1 MARSTVQELQRRLAA
16 LEAENS
22 ALRGGTAAMTP
33 APAPDAALS
42 RRRSRGWGRT
52 LSATVLI
59 VLGTLIAPL
68 ALVAAWANVQL
79 TDTDRFVA
87 SYSVLA
93 SDAAVQS
100 AVTDQ
105 VVEAIE
111 GQVDIPALTTDV
123 IDGVIELGT
132 GPAATRAL
140 ELLKG
145 PAAQGLQSLVGTV
158 VERFVESEAF
168 ANVWASALR
177 ISHSQVVSALQ
188 NDSHAAIALGSDGT
202 IGIQLAPIIDAAK
215 DVLVDQG
222 VGFAASIPAVD
233 RTITVAQVDSLAS
246 VQLAYELVVAAGLW
260 LPWVAILL
268 LAAGVV
274 AARRRSVALI
284 TAALS
289 LGLVML
295 IVLAGLAVGRVFFDA
310 ALRNNGIPAD
320 AGGAIYEL
328 VGGAMRDTAVAVLV
342 LALVTAVVGWFAG
355 PFDVP
360 RRLRAVV
367 HGGASSVRGAL
378 ERRGLSSGRVGT
390 WLYSRRSLLRG
401 AIIVAGA
408 AIVLLVRPLSPALVL
423 WTLVLSL
430 LVVLI
435 LEVVERPPSAD
446 ADADAEAAVEAEVI
460 DDVAPDDD
468 ALEGAEGERADLASA
483 DRLGRASS

>member
-22 ALRGGTAAMTP
+22 ALRGGIPAATP
-33 APAPDAALS
+33 ASTPDPVGS

-59 VLGTLIAPL
+59 VLGTLIAPV
-68 ALVAAWANVQL
+68 ALVAAWGNVQL

-87 SYSVLA
+87 SYAVLA
-93 SDAAVQS
+93 SDPDVQS

-111 GQVDIPALTTDV
+111 GQVDIPTLTTDV
-123 IDGVIELGT
+123 IDGIIDLGT

-145 PAAQGLQSLVGTV
+145 PAAQGLQSLVGTL

-177 ISHSQVVSALQ
+177 ISHAQVVSALQ
-188 NDSHAAIALGSDGT
+188 DDPDAAIALGSDGT

-215 DVLVDQG
+215 EVLVDQG
-222 VGFAASIPAVD
+222 VGFAASIPTVD
-233 RTITVAQVDSLAS
+233 RSITVALVVSLAS

-260 LPWVAILL
+260 LPWVAIVF

-274 AARRRSVALI
+274 VARRRSVALV

-295 IVLAGLAVGRVFFDA
+295 IVLAGLAIGRVLFDA
-310 ALRNNGIPAD
+310 ALRSNGIPAD

-342 LALVTAVVGWFAG
+342 LALVTAVVAWFAG

-367 HGGASSVRGAL
+367 HGGTASLRGTL
-378 ERRGLSSGRVGT
+378 DRRGLSSGRVGT
-390 WLYSRRSLLRG
+390 WMYSRRALLRA

-408 AIVLLVRPLSPALVL
+408 AVVLLVRPLTPALVL
-423 WTLVLSL
+423 WTLALSL
-430 LVVLI
+430 LVVLV
-435 LEVVERPPSAD
+435 LEVVERPSSDDDD
-446 ADADAEAAVEAEVI
+446 ADADAIDAVAAE
-460 DDVAPDDD
+460 DD
-468 ALEGAEGERADLASA
+468 ARDEISREKAALAST
-483 DRLGRASS
+483 DSLGRASS

>member
-22 ALRGGTAAMTP
+22 ALRGGTPAAAPVPTTDP
-33 APAPDAALS
+33 AVS

-59 VLGTLIAPL
+59 VLGTLIAPV

-93 SDAAVQS
+93 SDPAVQS

-111 GQVDIPALTTDV
+111 GQVDIPTLTTDV
-123 IDGVIELGT
+123 IDGVIDLGT

-140 ELLKG
+140 QLLKG

-177 ISHSQVVSALQ
+177 VSHSQVVSALQ
-188 NDSHAAIALGSDGT
+188 NDPDAAIALGSDGT

-222 VGFAASIPAVD
+222 VGFAASIPTVD

-260 LPWVAILL
+260 LPWVAILFL
-268 LAAGVV
+268 TAGVV
-274 AARRRSVALI
+274 AARRRSVALV

-310 ALRNNGIPAD
+310 ALRSNGIPAD

-367 HGGASSVRGAL
+367 HGGAASVREAL

-401 AIIVAGA
+401 VIIVAGA
-408 AIVLLVRPLSPALVL
+408 AVVLFVRPLSPALVL

-430 LVVLI
+430 LVVLV
-435 LEVVERPPSAD
+435 LEVVERPPSDAD
-446 ADADAEAAVEAEVI
+446 ADADVDAIDVAESE
-460 DDVAPDDD
+460 DDV
-468 ALEGAEGERADLASA
+468 LEGVAGEKADATSA
-483 DRLGRASS
+483 DPLGRASS

>member
-16 LEAENS
+16 LEAENT
-22 ALRGGTAAMTP
+22 ALRGGTAALTP
-33 APAPDAALS
+33 APTPDPVVS
-42 RRRSRGWGRT
+42 RRRSRGWGRA
-52 LSATVLI
+52 LSASVLI
-59 VLGTLIAPL
+59 VLGTLIAPV
-68 ALVAAWANVQL
+68 ALVSAWANVQL
-79 TDTDRFVA
+79 TDTDRFVT

-93 SDAAVQS
+93 SDPAVQA

-111 GQVDIPALTTDV
+111 GQVDIPTLTTDV

-145 PAAQGLQSLVGTV
+145 PAAQGLQSLVGSV

-188 NDSHAAIALGSDGT
+188 NDPDAAIALGSDGT

-215 DVLVDQG
+215 IVLVDQG
-222 VGFAASIPAVD
+222 VGFAASIPTVD
-233 RTITVAQVDSLAS
+233 RTITVAEVDSLAS

-260 LPWVAILL
+260 LPWVAILF

-274 AARRRSVALI
+274 AARRRSVALVA
-284 TAALS
+284 AALS

-310 ALRNNGIPAD
+310 ALRSNGIPAD

-342 LALVTAVVGWFAG
+342 LALVTAVVAWFGG

-360 RRLRAVV
+360 RRLRALV
-367 HGGASSVRGAL
+367 HGGASSVREAL
-378 ERRGLSSGRVGT
+378 ERRGLSSGRVGS

-401 AIIVAGA
+401 VIIVASA
-408 AIVLLVRPLSPALVL
+408 AVVLLVRPLSPGLVL
-423 WTLVLSL
+423 WTLALSL

-435 LEVVERPPSAD
+435 LEVVERPPS
-446 ADADAEAAVEAEVI
+446 
-460 DDVAPDDD
+460 DD
-468 ALEGAEGERADLASA
+468 AHPDPDAAASGDDGLEGAAGQKADLTST
-483 DRLGRASS
+483 DPLGRASS

>member
-1 MARSTVQELQRRLAA
+1 MARPTVQELQQRLAA

-22 ALRGGTAAMTP
+22 ALRGGIQTP
-33 APAPDAALS
+33 ATALTPDPAVS

-52 LSATVLI
+52 FAATVLI

-68 ALVAAWANVQL
+68 ALVAVWANVQL

-93 SDAAVQS
+93 SDPAVQA

-111 GQVDIPALTTDV
+111 GQVDIPTLTTDV

-168 ANVWASALR
+168 ANVWATALR
-177 ISHSQVVSALQ
+177 VSHSQVVSALQ
-188 NDSHAAIALGSDGT
+188 NDPDAAIALGSDGS

-222 VGFAASIPAVD
+222 VGFAASIPTVD

-284 TAALS
+284 TAALC

-295 IVLAGLAVGRVFFDA
+295 IVIVGLAVGRVFFDA
-310 ALRNNGIPAD
+310 ALRSNGIPAD

-328 VGGAMRDTAVAVLV
+328 VGGAMRDTTVAVLV

-360 RRLRAVV
+360 RRIRAVV
-367 HGGASSVRGAL
+367 HGGAASVRGAL
-378 ERRGLSSGRVGT
+378 ERRGLSSGRFGT
-390 WLYSRRSLLRG
+390 WLYSRRALLRA

-408 AIVLLVRPLSPALVL
+408 AVVLLVRPLSPALVL

-435 LEVVERPPSAD
+435 LEVVERPPSAN
-446 ADADAEAAVEAEVI
+446 ADADAEAEAEAI
-460 DDVAPDDD
+460 DGVAPDDD
-468 ALEGAEGERADLASA
+468 VLEGAEGEKADLASA
-483 DRLGRASS
+483 DPLGRASS

>member
-22 ALRGGTAAMTP
+22 ALRGDTAAM
-33 APAPDAALS
+33 APAATPDPTVS
-42 RRRSRGWGRT
+42 HRRSRGWGRA
-52 LSATVLI
+52 LAATVL
-59 VLGTLIAPL
+59 VLLGTLIAPV
-68 ALVAAWANVQL
+68 ALIAAWGNVQL

-87 SYSVLA
+87 RYSVLA
-93 SDAAVQS
+93 SDPAVQS

-188 NDSHAAIALGSDGT
+188 NDPDAAIALGPDGT

-222 VGFAASIPAVD
+222 VGFAASIPTVD

-260 LPWVAILL
+260 LPWVAILF

-295 IVLAGLAVGRVFFDA
+295 IVLAGLAIGRVFFDA
-310 ALRNNGIPAD
+310 ALRSNGIPAE

-390 WLYSRRSLLRG
+390 WLHSRRSLLRG
-401 AIIVAGA
+401 MVIVAA
-408 AIVLLVRPLSPALVL
+408 AAVVLLIRPLSPALVL

-430 LVVLI
+430 LVVLV

-446 ADADAEAAVEAEVI
+446 ADGDAI
-460 DDVAPDDD
+460 DGVAS
-468 ALEGAEGERADLASA
+468 EGEVREGVARDEADVASA
-483 DRLGRASS
+483 DPLGRASS

>member
-1 MARSTVQELQRRLAA
+1 MARSTVEQLQRRLAA

-22 ALRGGTAAMTP
+22 ALRGGIP
-33 APAPDAALS
+33 APAAPGPASDPVAS

-52 LSATVLI
+52 LTATVLI
-59 VLGTLIAPL
+59 VLGTLIAPV
-68 ALVAAWANVQL
+68 ALVAAWGNVQL

-87 SYSVLA
+87 NYAVLA
-93 SDAAVQS
+93 SDPAVQS

-105 VVEAIE
+105 VIEAIE
-111 GQVDIPALTTDV
+111 SQVDIPTLTTDV

-145 PAAQGLQSLVGTV
+145 PAAQGLQSLVATV

-188 NDSHAAIALGSDGT
+188 NDPDAAIALGSDGT

-215 DVLVDQG
+215 EVLVDQG
-222 VGFAASIPAVD
+222 VGFAASIPTVD
-233 RTITVAQVDSLAS
+233 RTITVAQVDSLAT
-246 VQLAYELVVAAGLW
+246 VQLAYELLVVAGLW

-268 LAAGVV
+268 LAAGVM
-274 AARRRSVALI
+274 AARRRAVALV

-289 LGLVML
+289 LGLAMV
-295 IVLAGLAVGRVFFDA
+295 IVLAGLAIGRVFFDA
-310 ALRNNGIPAD
+310 ALRTNGIPAD

-328 VGGAMRDTAVAVLV
+328 VAGAMRDTAVAVLV
-342 LALVTAVVGWFAG
+342 LAVVTAVVGWFAG

-367 HGGASSVRGAL
+367 HSGAASLRHAV
-378 ERRGLSSGRVGT
+378 ERRGLSSGRFGA
-390 WLYSRRSLLRG
+390 WLYSRRALLRA

-408 AIVLLVRPLSPALVL
+408 AVVLLVRPLSPALVL
-423 WTLVLSL
+423 WTLALSL
-430 LVVLI
+430 LVVLV
-435 LEVVERPPSAD
+435 LEVVERPPSSD
-446 ADADAEAAVEAEVI
+446 ADAVADAVAVADAERRARTDVVPDAET
-460 DDVAPDDD
+460 A
-468 ALEGAEGERADLASA
+468 LAST
-483 DRLGRASS
+483 DPLDRASS